1 MDTIDSTPERVG
13 RIYDAMTERLG
24 VVRGRLKRPLT
35 LSEKIFLG
43 HLNDPEHQDLEPGR
57 SYLMLRP
64 DRVAMQDATAQ
75 MAILSIH
82 AGGT

>member
-43 HLNDPEHQDLEPGR
+43 HL
-57 SYLMLRP
+57 
-64 DRVAMQDATAQ
+64 
-75 MAILSIH
+75 
-82 AGGT
+82 